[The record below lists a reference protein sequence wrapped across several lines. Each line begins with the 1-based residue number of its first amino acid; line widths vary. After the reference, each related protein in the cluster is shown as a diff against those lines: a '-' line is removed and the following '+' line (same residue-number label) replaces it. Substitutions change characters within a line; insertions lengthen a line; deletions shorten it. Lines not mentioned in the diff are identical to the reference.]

1 MTEQRVDQSMFA
13 LTCAGVNGEAG
24 GFIGNDEIVVFEEYL
39 ERNRLRSH
47 VDLLHRRLSQ
57 TNFVTAPDNVPRPG
71 GLLVKPNGSAADQLL
86 ETRARILRKSR
97 RQKLIKA
104 QPRDVFSYDKLDWL
118 RIFQC
123 FGSRSE
129 QEHEQ
134 E

>member
-1 MTEQRVDQSMFA
+1 
-13 LTCAGVNGEAG
+13 
-24 GFIGNDEIVVFEEYL
+24 
-39 ERNRLRSH
+39 
-47 VDLLHRRLSQ
+47 
-57 TNFVTAPDNVPRPG
+57 
-71 GLLVKPNGSAADQLL
+71 
-86 ETRARILRKSR
+86 LRKSR

-104 QPRDVFSYDKLDWL
+104 QLRVVFSYDKLDRL